1 MKADSVA
8 AGALWAEEGTCVAGM
23 HEQRFIGGS
32 RLCLQVPAYPDA
44 SRTRPLYGSSRQ
56 SPLSRELPA
65 WRPTAGTARDH
76 KTTGWQAV
84 LTRSVNCACP
94 AAPAANLR

>member
-8 AGALWAEEGTCVAGM
+8 AGALWAEEGTRVAGM
-23 HEQRFIGGS
+23 HEQRFIGGY
-32 RLCLQVPAYPDA
+32 RLCLQIPADPDA
-44 SRTRPLYGSSRQ
+44 CRGTRQ

-76 KTTGWQAV
+76 NTTGWQAV

-94 AAPAANLR
+94 AAPAANPR